1 MSHKH
6 RFAHLAL
13 ALPHDLNHILSCYDD
28 IIEENT
34 DQREGIGYLI
44 GYWVNTQHNAPYD
57 PEDTDCYRL
66 CRYTLE
72 HEVKH
77 PNDPLTAALAKRAL
91 ATTTDEAKAGNT
103 AILQELINTAAAI
116 VGDD

>member
-6 RFAHLAL
+6 LFGHLAL

-44 GYWVNTQHNAPYD
+44 GYWVNTQHAAPYD
-57 PEDTDCYRL
+57 PEGDSCTL
-66 CRYTLE
+66 CRNALE
-72 HEVKH
+72 QEVEH
-77 PNDPLTAALAKRAL
+77 PHDPLTAALAQRAL
-91 ATTTDEAKAGNT
+91 AATTEEAKVGNA